1 MTTEATARFVDL
13 VRGPERELAFA
24 LDEAALLIAAH
35 ATSGLDVAAYRDRL
49 DRLAASAPSADVEDV
64 ARHLFVTEGFAGN
77 RDDYADPRNSYLDQ
91 VIDRRLGIPISLSV
105 VLMEVGRRLGL
116 PLAGVGMPGHFLVR
130 LEGVRPLFV
139 DPFERGEIL
148 DAAGCEARFRDLHG
162 EEMQF
167 EPAFLAPI
175 GPRAILARMLANL
188 RQAYEARSD
197 AGALEWVLR
206 LRTAIPGVPLREQVD
221 FAEVLASR
229 GRFGEAAA
237 ALEGLVPHTTESGA
251 EGLRNKAAV
260 LRARLN

>member
-1 MTTEATARFVDL
+1 MSKEATDRFVDL

-35 ATSGLDVAAYRDRL
+35 ARPGLDIAAYRADL
-49 DRLAASAPSADVEDV
+49 DRLAASSPSAEVAEV

-77 RDDYADPRNSYLDQ
+77 REEYDDPLNSYLDQ
-91 VIDRRLGIPISLSV
+91 VIDRRLGIPITLSI

-130 LEGVRPLFV
+130 LESEPLFL
-139 DPFERGEIL
+139 DPFHRGEVL
-148 DAAGCEARFRDLHG
+148 DAAGCEARFRELHG
-162 EEMQF
+162 REVPF
-167 EPAFLAPI
+167 EASFLAPV
-175 GPRAILARMLANL
+175 GPRAILSRVLANL
-188 RQAYEARSD
+188 RQSHEARND
-197 AGALEWVLR
+197 AASLEWILR

-229 GRFGEAAA
+229 GRFSEAAA